1 MTKKYSISFNY
12 ILYVKNLSPC
22 HLHWIHPHLL
32 SWMTQIAQSMSRLTR
47 PDVRW
52 LRRGLP
58 QDDDKARAQLVIYY
72 NYWLILRIYIY
83 DYFFIYTFTYIYM
96 IYDSMTYVSMCKLF
110 YQNNFCQV
118 SHSEI
123 IENVHVSD
131 DGRWIQLLKR
141 VASGAA
147 PSRKLSRWLVPGS
160 HADAG
165 NPKEIRAPCFLVP
178 SFSSIV
184 YFTSNT
190 LQIRARRATGLTQLY
205 CGNGA
210 SKTFQ
215 NYRVSIRFLF
225 TWFIKI
231 INIHYDSI
239 RIWCVSMCFSLLKS
253 FQLRP
258 TALAA
263 PGTLLTA
270 AAKVLADFE
279 YKRYRGIPWDT
290 SNFYS
295 KIASTLS
302 IPI

>member
-1 MTKKYSISFNY
+1 
-12 ILYVKNLSPC
+12 
-22 HLHWIHPHLL
+22 
-32 SWMTQIAQSMSRLTR
+32 
-47 PDVRW
+47 
-52 LRRGLP
+52 
-58 QDDDKARAQLVIYY
+58 
-72 NYWLILRIYIY
+72 
-83 DYFFIYTFTYIYM
+83 M
-96 IYDSMTYVSMCKLF
+96 IYDSMTYVSMCKLL

-184 YFTSNT
+184 YFTSNILCKYVRDAPQDWHNCT
-190 LQIRARRATGLTQLY
+190 PVTVLPKH
-205 CGNGA
+205 
-210 SKTFQ
+210 SKTIEFPF
-215 NYRVSIRFLF
+215 VFSLHDSSIF
-225 TWFIKI
+225 

-270 AAKVLADFE
+270 AAQAAEVLADFE
-279 YKRYRGIPWDT
+279 YKRYRGILWDT
-290 SNFYS
+290 FNFY
-295 KIASTLS
+295 ANW
-302 IPI
+302 PR